1 MMASSDRG
9 TQPAKR
15 KRSLRW
21 RPVDIA
27 VASVIGVV
35 SGFIFIAA
43 NFIPAAGLDV
53 LIPGL
58 KGLIDGFWLFAGPL
72 ALLIVR
78 EPGAGI
84 YAEVIAALIEMVFG
98 AGSKVLLY
106 CFAQGLASEIAFL
119 VFAYAV
125 WNIWT
130 TMLSGAL
137 AGVAH
142 WVILFFTHLQ
152 AMSTSGAYSIIHLI
166 TTVISGAII
175 SGALVWWL
183 FRAIAKTGALERFE
197 SGRAVMTM
205 ESAAAQDSQ

>member
-1 MMASSDRG
+1 MMASNDRQNQAG
-9 TQPAKR
+9 RR
-15 KRSLRW
+15 KRNLRW

-43 NFIPAAGLDV
+43 NFIPAGGLDV

-78 EPGAGI
+78 KPGAGV

-106 CFAQGLASEIAFL
+106 CFVQGLGSEIAFL
-119 VFAYAV
+119 IFAYAV

-137 AGVAH
+137 AGAAH

-152 AMSTSGAYSIIHLI
+152 AMSTYGAYSIIHLI
-166 TTVISGAII
+166 TTVISGAVI

-197 SGRAVMTM
+197 SGRAVQM
-205 ESAAAQDSQ
+205 ESAAAQDSH